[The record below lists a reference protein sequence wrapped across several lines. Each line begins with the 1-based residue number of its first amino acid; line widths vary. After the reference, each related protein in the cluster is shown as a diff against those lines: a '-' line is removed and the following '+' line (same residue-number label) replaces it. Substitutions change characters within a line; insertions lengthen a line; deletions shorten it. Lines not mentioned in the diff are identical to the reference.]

1 MREVFSFPIAKMSYD
16 KIIRIMMYDMKL
28 LGTDP
33 YLSVS
38 DVLGCALQT
47 ILALSAGT
55 SSIISK

>member
-38 DVLGCALQT
+38 DVLGCAL
-47 ILALSAGT
+47 
-55 SSIISK
+55 